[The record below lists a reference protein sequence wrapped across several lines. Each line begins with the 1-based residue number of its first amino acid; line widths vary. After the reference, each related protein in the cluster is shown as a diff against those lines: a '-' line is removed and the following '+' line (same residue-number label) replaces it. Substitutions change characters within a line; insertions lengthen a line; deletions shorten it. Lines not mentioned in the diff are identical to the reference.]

1 MSLAVPPGGPPPPPE
16 SGLDVAC
23 SLAASQVVAFP
34 AAPAPFP
41 PEPATRSRVREAAAP
56 VITVV
61 IVNFCQW
68 RNTARLVGQLRQSLA
83 LRTGAAKVLVID
95 NHSPFHPVIRKLERQ
110 RGVSV
115 RRFGRNVGFARA
127 VNRGVSAAGNKP
139 TSSSRSD
146 WVLLLNPDVTV
157 GEGFLDDAVN
167 VIDQL
172 SSQDPAAG
180 VVGFRLLN
188 ADGSAQASSGAFPTL
203 FSTLTGLCL
212 PRSRRKC
219 SHRPEPV
226 RQPVAWVTGGCLLV
240 RRDCFEQLKG
250 LDESFFLYYEDVDF
264 CRRATEAGWSIWFD
278 PSMEVKHHFPL
289 HVRSVPAPLRLMTRH
304 ALLTYAAKHWSGW
317 RTRVMSGVVWLEAAF
332 RQFGANL
339 RADRDA
345 ARCYSEL
352 RRLVGDLAA
361 RRDKEIRRRIRFAA
375 AFLDPIAAEQDGCTG

>member
-1 MSLAVPPGGPPPPPE
+1 
-16 SGLDVAC
+16 
-23 SLAASQVVAFP
+23 
-34 AAPAPFP
+34 
-41 PEPATRSRVREAAAP
+41 VRESTAL

-68 RNTARLVGQLRQSLA
+68 RNTARLVSQLRQSLA
-83 LRTGAAKVLVID
+83 IRTGAANVLVLD
-95 NHSPFHPVIRKLERQ
+95 NHSPFHPVVRKLERQ
-110 RGVSV
+110 RGVTV

-127 VNRGVSAAGNKP
+127 VNRGVNEYHAGKKPAAP
-139 TSSSRSD
+139 LHSD

-167 VIDQL
+167 AIEQL
-172 SSQDPAAG
+172 TRQDSSAG

-188 ADGSAQASSGAFPTL
+188 ADGSSQASSGVFPTL

-219 SHRPEPV
+219 SHRPEPE
-226 RQPVAWVTGGCLLV
+226 RQTVGWVTGGCLLV
-240 RRDCFEQLKG
+240 RRDCFQQLNG

-264 CRRATEAGWSIWFD
+264 CRRAKAAGWSIWFD
-278 PSMEVKHHFPL
+278 PSMEVTHHFPL

-317 RTRVMSGVVWLEAAF
+317 RTRVMSGVVWLEAAL
-332 RQFGANL
+332 RQCGANL
-339 RADRDA
+339 RADWDA
-345 ARCYSEL
+345 ARCYGEL

-361 RRDKEIRRRIRFAA
+361 GRDREIRRRIRFAA